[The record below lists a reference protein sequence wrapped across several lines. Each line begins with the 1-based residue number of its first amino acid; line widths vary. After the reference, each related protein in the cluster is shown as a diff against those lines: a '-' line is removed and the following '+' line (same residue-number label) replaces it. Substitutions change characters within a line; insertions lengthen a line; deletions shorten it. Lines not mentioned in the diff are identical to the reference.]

1 MQLFKYVVS
10 CLFFLAQPA
19 FADFEEEQGAVQES
33 VLSEVLSLL
42 NAEISQ
48 KVNVTDFGIKLDNW
62 TSSWELDKVQGLKL
76 KDLKV
81 THNQTRFSAQVEGF
95 KATKRLFGK
104 IEWYVDVPVLNRM
117 LRPGEEIQS
126 DDIVLQ
132 KIESHKINAFHLT
145 DAGQLIGMIGRHSV
159 LKPGVLLTKS
169 DVQAPMVVK
178 RGAVMRV
185 TLKKGSLTV
194 SNKGI
199 ALKDA
204 ARDATIPIEMMN
216 NNGKKDKKTVYAV
229 VLSSENAEIRL

>member
-1 MQLFKYVVS
+1 MQLFKYLLCIS
-10 CLFFLAQPA
+10 FLAQPA
-19 FADFEEEQGAVQES
+19 FSESEEEQGADMKT
-33 VLSEVLSLL
+33 LHSEVLELL

-62 TSSWELDKVQGLKL
+62 TSSWEGDKVHDLKL

-81 THNQTRFSAQVEGF
+81 THNQTRFSARIEGL
-95 KATKRLFGK
+95 KATKKLFGK
-104 IEWYVDVPVLNRM
+104 IEWYIDVPVLNRM

-126 DDIVLQ
+126 DDLVLE
-132 KIESHKINAFHLT
+132 KIESHKINVSHLT
-145 DAGQLIGMIGRHSV
+145 NTDQLIGMIGRHSV
-159 LKPGVLLTKS
+159 LKPGIPLTKS
-169 DVQAPMVVK
+169 NIQAPMIVK
-178 RGAVMRV
+178 RGSVMRV

-204 ARDATIPIEMMN
+204 TRDATIPIEMMQ
-216 NNGKKDKKTVYAV
+216 NGHKKDKKTVYAT

>member
-1 MQLFKYVVS
+1 MQLFKYLLCIS
-10 CLFFLAQPA
+10 FLAQPA
-19 FADFEEEQGAVQES
+19 FSENEEEQSADIKT
-33 VLSEVLSLL
+33 LHSEVLSLL

-62 TSSWELDKVQGLKL
+62 TSSWEGDKVQDLKL

-81 THNQTRFSAQVEGF
+81 THNQTRFSAQIEGF

-104 IEWYVDVPVLNRM
+104 IEWYIDVPVLNRM
-117 LRPGEEIQS
+117 LRPGEEVQS
-126 DDIVLQ
+126 DDLMLQ
-132 KIESHKINAFHLT
+132 KIESHKINASHLT
-145 DAGQLIGMIGRHSV
+145 NTDQLIGMISRHSV
-159 LKPGVLLTKS
+159 LKPGIPLTKS
-169 DVQAPMVVK
+169 DIQAPMIVK
-178 RGAVMRV
+178 RGSVMRV

-204 ARDATIPIEMMN
+204 ARDATIPIEMMQS
-216 NNGKKDKKTVYAV
+216 GHKKDKKTVYAT